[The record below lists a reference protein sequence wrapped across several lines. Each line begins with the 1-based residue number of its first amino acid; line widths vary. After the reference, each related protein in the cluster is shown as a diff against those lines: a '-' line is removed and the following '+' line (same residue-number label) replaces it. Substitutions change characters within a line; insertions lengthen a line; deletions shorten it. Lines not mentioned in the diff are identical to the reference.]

1 MLEQAEVEGFLQP
14 GYKLGVGTALYQ
26 DLPCLQEPGGRLV
39 CPALVKVPVHSDSPG
54 RGWGALSIPVSAD
67 WKELEGETRAA
78 GPLRLSLKL
87 QPEPDFCLIC
97 NGRAPSAATRNPLC
111 FCLLS
116 SFFSLLQ
123 QRHLCCHVHFCSEP
137 LDKAHPDLFFSVK
150 PNSSSPHPPLRYP
163 AHLWPPQERQNSWE
177 TIPGRAGQWSP
188 TSEREA
194 KSCSPVL

>member
-1 MLEQAEVEGFLQP
+1 MLEQAEVEGFLQA

-39 CPALVKVPVHSDSPG
+39 CPALVKAPVHSDSPG
-54 RGWGALSIPVSAD
+54 WGWGALSIPVSAD

-111 FCLLS
+111 FCLFS
-116 SFFSLLQ
+116 SFFFPFSSKGTFAATYISALNHRIRLT
-123 QRHLCCHVHFCSEP
+123 LTS
-137 LDKAHPDLFFSVK
+137 FSVSN
-150 PNSSSPHPPLRYP
+150 PIPHPLI
-163 AHLWPPQERQNSWE
+163 HH
-177 TIPGRAGQWSP
+177 
-188 TSEREA
+188 
-194 KSCSPVL
+194 